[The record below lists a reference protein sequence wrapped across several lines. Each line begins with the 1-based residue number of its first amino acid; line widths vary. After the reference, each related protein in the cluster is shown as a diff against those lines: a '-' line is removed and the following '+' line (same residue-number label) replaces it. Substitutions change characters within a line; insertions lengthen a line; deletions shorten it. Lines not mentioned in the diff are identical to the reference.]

1 MIRDFFATNIWLKL
15 ISLSLAIALW
25 LFVIL
30 SGITEII
37 ISAPVTYINIPS
49 DLKVLDSPK
58 SVSVGIEGREKIIEK
73 LKQNEI
79 RAVIDLSGAEAG
91 RTSFPL
97 SKDNINLPGALLVT
111 SIAPGAINLTI
122 RERQEPE
129 NKVISSP

>member
-79 RAVIDLSGAEAG
+79 SAVIDLSGAEAG
-91 RTSFPL
+91 TTSFPV
-97 SKDNINLPGALLVT
+97 SKDNINLSGALLVT

>member
-37 ISAPVTYINIPS
+37 ISVPITYINIPS
-49 DLKVLDSPK
+49 DLKVIDYPESI
-58 SVSVGIEGREKIIEK
+58 SVGLEGREKIIEN

-79 RAVIDLSGAEAG
+79 SAVIDLSGAEAG
-91 RTSFPL
+91 RTSFPV
-97 SKDNINLPGALLVT
+97 SKDNIDLPGALLVT
-111 SIAPGAINLTI
+111 SIAPEVINLTI
-122 RERQEPE
+122 KER
-129 NKVISSP
+129 